1 MYNFQKHGISKIINL
16 SENCP
21 RPESVPNNT
30 NHFFRIPIKDSY
42 SAKLLPHF
50 DTAYEFLGKITSTS
64 RILAYMDCF

>member
-30 NHFFRIPIKDSY
+30 NHFLRIPIKDSY

-50 DTAYEFLGKITSTS
+50 DAAYEFLGKITSTS